1 MDTTTYKCVII
12 DDEPAAHYVLVS
24 YIEKNAN
31 LTLVAQCYN
40 ALEALDYIRN
50 NPVDLLLLDID
61 MPEMSG
67 MEFLKSLSNPPRTI
81 LTTAHSQYALE
92 SYEYGVIDY
101 LLKPISLS
109 RFIKA
114 IERFLALYQK
124 EQVEQLDEPKHITIR
139 VDGKSV
145 EVIQGEIN
153 YIQSY
158 GNYVKVYTSDKVY
171 LVPSTTQE
179 MLSILSETRFM
190 RVHKSYIVNLSK
202 ITGYSD
208 REVFMIGKKIPIGIT
223 FKRRLREYLTS

>member
-208 REVFMIGKKIPIGIT
+208 KEVFMIGKKIPIGIT

>member
-1 MDTTTYKCVII
+1 MEPIPYKCVII

-40 ALEALDYIRN
+40 ALEALDYIRH

-67 MEFLKSLSNPPRTI
+67 MELLKSLTNPPRTI

-114 IERFLALYQK
+114 IERFLSFYQK
-124 EQVEQLDEPKHITIR
+124 DHIDEPQNISIR
-139 VDGKSV
+139 ADGRNIDLQQ
-145 EVIQGEIN
+145 EQIE

-158 GNYVKVYTSDKVY
+158 GNYVKIFTATRVY

-179 MLSILSETRFM
+179 MLSVLSTHMFM
-190 RVHKSYIVNLSK
+190 RIHKSYIVNL
-202 ITGYSD
+202 
-208 REVFMIGKKIPIGIT
+208 KKIVEYSENDVLVAMNRLPVGIT
-223 FKRRLREYLTS
+223 FKRRLREYLVLHH